1 MTKKFALA
9 LLCLCLLTVPSA
21 PVHAESS
28 PWSVTIQPI
37 FAFSGD
43 NLTIKIVGVPN
54 SYVFYHFSNASGVEF
69 FDGSAF
75 TNVNGTAN
83 SAYELPYDLPT
94 GDYSVHLIYK
104 GAEVANATVSVVMEE
119 IVYLQHRLEEVA
131 AVNARLREMFAALHE
146 RQMKNE
152 ATFNQVRDLYYIQIF
167 VLFMVG
173 AVIVRVLGPYIRWRI
188 SNSDG
193 KNQGTKVLRFFNRM
207 NPEGDM
213 GAYVD
218 GVEEARETSLAE
230 RNASV
235 VPKRYLLTVKEGNP
249 LALVNEVEE
258 MPLDGPVR
266 LVPLKDG
273 VVISKETISTLVEDS
288 STPVEK
294 PSTSVEESSKPIAD
308 YPLPIPST
316 TAQLVAHKPIR
327 VVMSLEDEAALRLKA
342 VLEREEKKAA
352 EVAEQAMP
360 FVPGEFICKEPGCKF
375 RTLKPRKASTH
386 KAKHTREKNREKRGM
401 QTPLKKKVVE

>member
-1 MTKKFALA
+1 MIKKLVIA
-9 LLCLCLLTVPSA
+9 LLCLCVLIIPSA

-28 PWSVTIQPI
+28 PWSVTVQPI

-75 TNVNGTAN
+75 TNVNGTGN
-83 SAYELPYDLPT
+83 SVYELPYDLPT

-146 RQMKNE
+146 RQMRNE
-152 ATFNQVRDLYYIQIF
+152 ATFNQVQNIYYIQIAA
-167 VLFMVG
+167 LFLVG
-173 AVIVRVLGPYIRWRI
+173 LLIVRVLGPYVRWRI

-230 RNASV
+230 RNANV

-249 LALVNEVEE
+249 LALVNEVED
-258 MPLDGPVR
+258 MPFDGPVR
-266 LVPLKDG
+266 LDPLKDG
-273 VVISKETISTLVEDS
+273 AVVSKEAISKPLEE
-288 STPVEK
+288 
-294 PSTSVEESSKPIAD
+294 PSKSVPD
-308 YPLPIPST
+308 FPLPVPST
-316 TAQLVAHKPIR
+316 TTQLVAVKPIK
-327 VVMSLEDEAALRLKA
+327 VAMSLEDEAALRLKA
-342 VLEREEKKAA
+342 AMAREEKKAA
-352 EVAEQAMP
+352 EVAKEAAP
-360 FVPGEFICKEPGCKF
+360 FIPGEFVCKEPGCKF

-401 QTPLKKKVVE
+401 ENPLKKKVID